1 MRPFDRVVLIF
12 NPASTG
18 DAPALAAELSAE
30 LQRRQPDLPVT
41 LQPTEHAGHACDLA
55 RDAARTGRP
64 LLVSVS
70 GDGGYNE
77 VVNGAM
83 QAGNDAAVCA
93 VLPAG
98 NANDHRRA
106 TREQPLADAIVTGSV
121 TRIDLL
127 RLTVGGSAPT
137 TRYAHSYIGLG
148 LTPVVAVDLQK
159 GGKGSLKEALTVI
172 RAFSRFRP
180 FEIQLEN
187 GSSQRFDSIVFAN
200 IAQMAKVAT
209 LSEDDGR
216 PDDGRFEVITVR
228 HTAKWRLLGIALKAA
243 LSGLGPQPSVREYRF
258 TNLEPMPI
266 QVDGEVIDL
275 GAGAA
280 VRIHIAHQAMQ
291 TLL

>member
-1 MRPFDRVVLIF
+1 M
-12 NPASTG
+12 
-18 DAPALAAELSAE
+18 AAELCAE

-41 LQPTEHAGHACDLA
+41 LQPTEHAGHARDLA

-64 LLVSVS
+64 LLVSAS

-83 QAGNDAAVCA
+83 QAGNDAVVCA

-98 NANDHRRA
+98 DANDHRRA

-148 LTPVVAVDLQK
+148 LTPVVAVDMEK
-159 GGKGSLKEALTVI
+159 GGKGSLKEALTVM
-172 RAFSRFRP
+172 RAFSHFRP
-180 FEIQLEN
+180 FEIQLED
-187 GSSQRFDSIVFAN
+187 GSHQRFDSIVFAN
-200 IAQMAKVAT
+200 ISEMAEVAT
-209 LSEDDGR
+209 VSEDDER
-216 PDDGRFEVITVR
+216 PDDGRFEVITIG
-228 HTAKWRLLGIALKAA
+228 HTTKWRLRGIALKAVMR
-243 LSGLGPQPSVREYRF
+243 GLGPQPSVREYRF

-266 QVDGEVIDL
+266 QVDGEVMDL
-275 GAGAA
+275 VAGAA

>member
-1 MRPFDRVVLIF
+1 MHPFDRVILIF

-18 DAPALAAELSAE
+18 NASGLAAELRAE

-41 LQPTEHAGHACDLA
+41 LQPTEHAGHARDLA
-55 RDAARTGRP
+55 RDAACTGRP
-64 LLVSVS
+64 LIVSVS

-77 VVNGAM
+77 VVEGTM
-83 QAGNDAAVCA
+83 QAGNDAVVCA

-127 RLTVGGSAPT
+127 RLTVEGSEPT

-148 LTPVVAVDLQK
+148 LTPVVAVDLEK
-159 GGKGSLKEALTVI
+159 GGKGSLKEALTAM
-172 RAFSRFRP
+172 RAFARFRP

-187 GSSQRFDSIVFAN
+187 GSRQCFDSIVFAN
-200 IAQMAKVAT
+200 ISQMAKVASV
-209 LSEDDGR
+209 SEDESR
-216 PDDGRFEVITVR
+216 PDDGQFEVITVE
-228 HTAKWRLLGIALKAA
+228 HAAKWRLLGTALKAA
-243 LSGLGPQPSVREYRF
+243 LRGLGPQPSVREYRF
-258 TNLEPMPI
+258 TNLKPMPI
-266 QVDGEVIDL
+266 QVDGEVMDL

-280 VRIHIAHQAMQ
+280 VRIDIAHKVMQ
-291 TLL
+291 TVL

>member
-1 MRPFDRVVLIF
+1 MRAFDRVVLIF

-18 DAPALAAELSAE
+18 DASALAAELRDE
-30 LQRRQPDLPVT
+30 LQRRQPNLPVT
-41 LQPTEHAGHACDLA
+41 LQKTEHAGHARDLA
-55 RDAARTGRP
+55 RDAARSGRP

-83 QAGNDAAVCA
+83 QAGNDAVVCA

-98 NANDHRRA
+98 DANDHRRA
-106 TREQPLADAIVTGSV
+106 TREQPLVDAIVTGSV

-148 LTPVVAVDLQK
+148 LTPVVAVDLEK
-159 GGKGSLKEALTVI
+159 GGKGSLKEALTVM

-180 FEIQLEN
+180 FEIELED
-187 GSSQRFDSIVFAN
+187 GSHQRFDSIVFAN
-200 IAQMAKVAT
+200 ISQMAKVAT
-209 LSEDDGR
+209 VSEDDGR
-216 PDDGRFEVITVR
+216 PDDGRFEVITVA

-243 LSGLGPQPSVREYRF
+243 LRGLGPQPSVREYRF

-266 QVDGEVIDL
+266 QVDGEVMDL

-280 VRIHIAHQAMQ
+280 VRVHIAHQVMQ

>member
-1 MRPFDRVVLIF
+1 MHPFDRVILIF

-18 DAPALAAELSAE
+18 NASGLAAELRAE

-41 LQPTEHAGHACDLA
+41 LQPTEHAGHARDLA
-55 RDAARTGRP
+55 RDAASMGRP

-77 VVNGAM
+77 VVEGTM

-106 TREQPLADAIVTGSV
+106 TREQPLADAIVSGSV

-127 RLTVGGSAPT
+127 RLTVDGSSPT

-148 LTPVVAVDLQK
+148 LTPFVAVDLEK
-159 GGKGSLKEALTVI
+159 GGKGSLKEALTI
-172 RAFSRFRP
+172 MRAFARFRP
-180 FEIQLEN
+180 FEIQLQS
-187 GSSQRFDSIVFAN
+187 GSRQRFDSIVFAN
-200 IAQMAKVAT
+200 ISQMAKVASV
-209 LSEDDGR
+209 SEDDGR
-216 PDDGRFEVITVR
+216 PDDGQFEVITVE
-228 HTAKWRLLGIALKAA
+228 HAAKWRLLGTALKAA
-243 LSGLGPQPSVREYRF
+243 LRGLGPQPSVREYRF
-258 TNLEPMPI
+258 TNVKPMPI
-266 QVDGEVIDL
+266 QVDGEVMNL

-280 VRIHIAHQAMQ
+280 VRIDIAHKVMQ
-291 TLL
+291 TVL